1 MLNPAPWGG
10 VKDACSRREFLK
22 LGAATAA
29 AAIAGPWLPLLPRVH
44 AAPAGI
50 PTRVLGKTG
59 AQVTIVGLGGEGILR
74 TQNQRDKATAVIR
87 RALERGILYCDTAP
101 AYSDS
106 QDYYGEV
113 LGAYRRSI
121 FLASKTHDRTRDG
134 SLRLLEQSLRR
145 LRTDHLDLWQ
155 LHDLTSAG
163 ELEMIFDKS
172 GAIHAVE
179 EARRQGLV
187 RFVGITGHYDPT
199 VLAEAIRRYPF
210 DTCLVALNAADRAR
224 RSFIEG
230 LLPVAQEHGLGLIG
244 MKVVAKGRL
253 LRPDGVQTIRE
264 ALGYV
269 LSLPIHTAIVGFR
282 SVEEVEEV
290 VEIAKR
296 FRPLSAGEMARL
308 EALAQPYADE
318 ASWFKRGGS

>member
-1 MLNPAPWGG
+1 MPF
-10 VKDACSRREFLK
+10 VDVERRYSRREFLR
-22 LGAATAA
+22 LSAATAA
-29 AAIAGPWLPLLPRVH
+29 VAVAGSWLPFPQRVH
-44 AAPAGI
+44 AAPASL
-50 PTRVLGKTG
+50 PTRILGKTG
-59 AQVTIVGLGGEGILR
+59 VPVTIVGLGGEGILR
-74 TQNQRDKATAVIR
+74 THNQRDNATAVIR
-87 RALERGILYCDTAP
+87 RALDHGILYCDTAP

-113 LGAYRRSI
+113 LSAYRRRI

-134 SLRLLEQSLRR
+134 SLRLLDQSLRR

-155 LHDLTSAG
+155 LHDLTSMR
-163 ELEMIFDKS
+163 ELEMIFDTH
-172 GAIHAVE
+172 GAIHAME

-187 RFVGITGHYDPT
+187 RFVGITGHYDPG
-199 VLAEAIRRYPF
+199 VLAEAIQRYPF

-230 LLPVAQEHGLGLIG
+230 LLPLAHEHGLGLIG
-244 MKVVAKGRL
+244 MKVIAKGRL
-253 LRPDGVQTIRE
+253 LRPDGVSTMRE

-282 SVEEVEEV
+282 SVEEVDEV

-296 FRPLSAGEMARL
+296 FRPLSAEEMAHL
-308 EALAQPYADE
+308 EALAQPYAAE
-318 ASWFKRGGS
+318 VSWFKREG